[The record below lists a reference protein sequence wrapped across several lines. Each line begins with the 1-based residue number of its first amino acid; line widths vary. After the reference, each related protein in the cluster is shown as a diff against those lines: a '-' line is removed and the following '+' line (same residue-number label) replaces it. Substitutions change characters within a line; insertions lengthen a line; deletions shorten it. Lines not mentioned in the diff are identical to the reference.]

1 MSNKP
6 TQDEIKIG
14 DLVRLKDVAIGY
26 PMLEKN
32 QLGIGMIVA
41 ERTEDEAGLRLFM
54 VHWAGTG
61 KKRWEFPD
69 DLIKLQ
75 HK

>member
-1 MSNKP
+1 M
-6 TQDEIKIG
+6 
-14 DLVRLKDVAIGY
+14 RLKDVAIGY

-32 QLGIGMIVA
+32 QLGMGLIMA
-41 ERTEDEAGLRLFM
+41 ERSEDIGGVRLFM

-69 DLIKLQ
+69 DLVKVQ